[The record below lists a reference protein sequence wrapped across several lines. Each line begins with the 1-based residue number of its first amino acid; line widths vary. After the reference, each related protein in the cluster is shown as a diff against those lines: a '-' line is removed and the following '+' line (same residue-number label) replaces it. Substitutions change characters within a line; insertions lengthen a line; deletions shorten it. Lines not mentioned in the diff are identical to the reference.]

1 MFYALDQYL
10 THNVTPETKKIFEES
25 FRLMQTIGFEEFDD
39 GYEDL
44 IVTDQDAQIGDTLYN
59 INDLTIKN
67 LDQILIMHGIK
78 MDDDASIIDR
88 NRVLDAIV
96 QVQFNDDPVAVLA
109 AMALATNPEETF
121 AELVRLFSTVGVED
135 VMGHIEEVSDRLLKM
150 IREKASTQEQGS
162 LPLEDFEQRQRHLD
176 KLHFL
181 QLVIPTKNSTFFR
194 LMDEGLG
201 VGFPLDAYLRIVGPT
216 LEEKEPDDI
225 AVDLVAICMASSDA
239 IDREQIMAKQH
250 IQDYIHDTAVMTK
263 VSIAITNIMMELNRH
278 E

>member
-10 THNVTPETKKIFEES
+10 TNNVPPETKAVFEES
-25 FRLMQTIGFEEFDD
+25 FSLMQAIGFEEFDD

-59 INDLTIKN
+59 INDLTIRN

-78 MDDDASIIDR
+78 MSDDASVKDR
-88 NRVLDAIV
+88 NRVLDAII
-96 QVQFNDDPVAVLA
+96 QVQLYDDPVAVLA
-109 AMALATNPEETF
+109 ATALATNTEETF
-121 AELVRLFSTVGVED
+121 AEMISLFTTISADRVLE
-135 VMGHIEEVSDRLLKM
+135 HIEEVSDRLLKM
-150 IREKASTQEQGS
+150 IREKATLQEQGRI
-162 LPLEDFEQRQRHLD
+162 PLEDMEQRQRHLD

-181 QLVIPTKNSTFFR
+181 QLVIPTKNSTFFK

-201 VGFPLDAYLRIVGPT
+201 VGFPLEAYLRIVGPA
-216 LEEKEPDDI
+216 LAEKEPKDI

-239 IDREQIMAKQH
+239 IDREQIAAKQH
-250 IQDYIHDTAVMTK
+250 IQDWVHDTAVMTK
-263 VSIAITNIMMELNRH
+263 VSIEITNIMMELNRH